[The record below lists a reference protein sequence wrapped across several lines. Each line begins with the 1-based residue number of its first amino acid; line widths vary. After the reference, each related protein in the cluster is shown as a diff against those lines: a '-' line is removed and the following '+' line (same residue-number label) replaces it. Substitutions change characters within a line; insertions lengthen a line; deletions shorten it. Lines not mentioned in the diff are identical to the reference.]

1 MLAMNTAT
9 DLRQHILDTAKP
21 LMLRK
26 GFTAVGLTELL
37 AAAGIPKGSFYH
49 YFASK
54 EAFGEALLSWYFST
68 HLAHL
73 DALLER
79 PAPAAERLMDYWR
92 YWLASHAGTE
102 PEAKCLAVK
111 LSAEVS
117 DLSERMRM
125 ELDQGTQ
132 GIIRRVADCIA
143 AGKADGSL
151 PATLDEQAAA
161 MTLYQTWLGA
171 SLMEKISRDRAPLDT
186 AMASTRQ
193 LLQLN

>member
-1 MLAMNTAT
+1 MNTSST
-9 DLRQHILDTAKP
+9 DQRQHILAVAKP
-21 LMLRK
+21 LILGK

-37 AAAGIPKGSFYH
+37 GAAGIPKGSFYH

-54 EAFGEALLSWYFST
+54 EAFGDALLGWYFSD

-79 PAPAAERLMDYWR
+79 SGTAAEKLMGYWQ
-92 YWLASHAGTE
+92 YWLDTQAGNDPT
-102 PEAKCLAVK
+102 AKCLAVK

-117 DLSERMRM
+117 DLSESMRM
-125 ELDQGTQ
+125 TLERGIQ
-132 GIIRRVADCIA
+132 GIIQRLASCIE

-151 PATLDEQAAA
+151 PVAQEAKPLAS
-161 MTLYQTWLGA
+161 MLYQMWLGA
-171 SLMEKISRDRAPLDT
+171 SLLAKVTRDREPLDT

-193 LLQLN
+193 LLNLTA